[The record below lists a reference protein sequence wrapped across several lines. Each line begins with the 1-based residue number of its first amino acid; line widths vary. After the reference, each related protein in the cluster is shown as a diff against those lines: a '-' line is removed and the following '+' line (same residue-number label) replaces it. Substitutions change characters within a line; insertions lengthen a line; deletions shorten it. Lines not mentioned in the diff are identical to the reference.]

1 MGAMADPT
9 PAPPAAS
16 RSGLDGVFETLRGFG
31 VRRNTDDRWLAGVCS
46 GVADRLGID
55 PLIVRGAL
63 IVLLFV
69 GGIGGL
75 AYLVAWALLPDQ
87 KGKILAEAAL
97 HGDGWG
103 IALLIVIGIAFIS
116 NISDRWWLWT
126 ILVPVGLLVWWAIR
140 STRQGKTPEQMS
152 EEAREFG
159 NKFAATFSRAPAAGA
174 HTPSDASPS
183 SSTEGTEPPPVS
195 TGISTPAPAAPPY
208 GMGPGRTGAVL
219 APERVVHRPRPRGGF
234 LGLLLTAGL
243 AVAGYG
249 IGRWYADSV
258 GFEGSP
264 ELLALGFAVAAAGLA
279 LLVIGLTGRR
289 AGFTAFLVSV
299 AAVGAVAGTSMPA
312 LPDGGFGERTWLASA
327 QPADGF
333 SLTAGEARLALNG
346 VPDGGTV
353 SVSMGAGQL
362 NIAVPKGTTATI
374 VPTVRAGQVVVH
386 RPGSSKEVRN
396 GVETENG
403 QPITVGSGPTTAT
416 VNISMV
422 AGEIVITEE
431 S

>member
-1 MGAMADPT
+1 M
-9 PAPPAAS
+9 
-16 RSGLDGVFETLRGFG
+16 FETLRGFG

-55 PLIVRGAL
+55 PLIVRGVL

-75 AYLVAWALLPDQ
+75 AYLIAWALLPDQ
-87 KGKILAEAAL
+87 NGKILAEAAL

-103 IALLIVIGIAFIS
+103 IALLIVIGIALDQQHLGPLVAVDHPRPGRPPGLVGDPFGPAGQDARADERGGARVRQQVRRDVLPS
-116 NISDRWWLWT
+116 AGRDRRHPQRRRRPRHHRRNGASAHVDRPLH
-126 ILVPVGLLVWWAIR
+126 PRPHRGA
-140 STRQGKTPEQMS
+140 
-152 EEAREFG
+152 ARDG
-159 NKFAATFSRAPAAGA
+159 PRPHRRRRRPRARG
-174 HTPSDASPS
+174 
-183 SSTEGTEPPPVS
+183 
-195 TGISTPAPAAPPY
+195 APP
-208 GMGPGRTGAVL
+208 R
-219 APERVVHRPRPRGGF
+219 RRGGF

-249 IGRWYADSV
+249 IGKWYATSV

-264 ELLALGFAVAAAGLA
+264 ELLAVGFAVAAAGLA

-289 AGFTAFLVSV
+289 AGFTAFLVTV
-299 AAVGAVAGTSMPA
+299 AALGAVAATSMPA
-312 LPDGGFGERTWLASA
+312 LPSGGFGERTWIAAS
-327 QPADGF
+327 QPAGGF
-333 SLTAGEARLALNG
+333 SLTAGEARLALDG
-346 VPDGGTV
+346 VTERQHGLRVDGRRRAEHHRPEGHHRHDRPDRASRPGRG
-353 SVSMGAGQL
+353 
-362 NIAVPKGTTATI
+362 PPPGTT
-374 VPTVRAGQVVVH
+374 
-386 RPGSSKEVRN
+386 KEVRS

-403 QPITVGSGPTTAT
+403 QPIIVGSGPTTAT

>member
-1 MGAMADPT
+1 MADPT

-16 RSGLDGVFETLRGFG
+16 RSGLDGMFETLRGFG

-55 PLIVRGAL
+55 PLIVRGVL

-75 AYLVAWALLPDQ
+75 AYLVAWALLPDRN
-87 KGKILAEAAL
+87 GKILAEAAL

-103 IALLIVIGIAFIS
+103 IALLIVIGIALVS
-116 NISDRWWLWT
+116 NISNRWWLWT
-126 ILVPVGLLVWWAIR
+126 ILVPVGLLVWWAVR
-140 STRQGKTPEQMS
+140 SARQGKTPEQMS

-159 NKFAATFSRAPAAGA
+159 NKFAATFSRPPAGA
-174 HTPSDASPS
+174 AVTPNDAATP
-183 SSTEGTEPPPVS
+183 SSTEGTEPPAVS
-195 TGISTPAPAAPPY
+195 TGLSAPAPTAAPH
-208 GMGPGRTGAVL
+208 GMGPGRTGTVL

-249 IGRWYADSV
+249 IGKWYATNV

-264 ELLALGFAVAAAGLA
+264 ELLAVGFAVAAAGLA

-289 AGFTAFLVSV
+289 AGFTAFLVTV
-299 AAVGAVAGTSMPA
+299 AALGAVAATSMPA
-312 LPDGGFGERTWLASA
+312 LPDGGFGEQTWRAAS
-327 QPADGF
+327 QPTGGF
-333 SLTAGEARLALNG
+333 TLTAGVARLALDG
-346 VPDGGTV
+346 VTSGSTV
-353 SVSMGAGQL
+353 SVSMGAGEL
-362 NIAVPKGTTATI
+362 NITVPKGTSATI
-374 VPTVRAGQVVVH
+374 VPTVRAGQVVVY
-386 RPGSSKEVRN
+386 RPGSTKEVRS
-396 GVETENG
+396 GVETESG
-403 QPITVGSGPTTAT
+403 QPFIVGTGSTTLT

>member
-16 RSGLDGVFETLRGFG
+16 RSGLDGMFETLRGFG

-75 AYLVAWALLPDQ
+75 AYLIAWALLPDQ
-87 KGKILAEAAL
+87 NGKILAEAAL

-103 IALLIVIGIAFIS
+103 IALLIVIGIALVS

-126 ILVPVGLLVWWAIR
+126 ILLPVGLLVWWAIR
-140 STRQGKTPEQMS
+140 SARQGKTPEQMS

-159 NKFAATFSRAPAAGA
+159 NKFAATFSRPPAAA
-174 HTPSDASPS
+174 PTDAA
-183 SSTEGTEPPPVS
+183 STSGTETPPMSTTAPPP
-195 TGISTPAPAAPPY
+195 PAAPPH

-264 ELLALGFAVAAAGLA
+264 EVLAVGFAVAAAGLA

-289 AGFTAFLVSV
+289 AGFTAFLVTV
-299 AAVGAVAGTSMPA
+299 AAVGAVAATSMPA
-312 LPDGGFGERTWLASA
+312 LPDGGFGERTWLAASP
-327 QPADGF
+327 PASGF
-333 SLTAGEARLALNG
+333 SLTAGEARLALDG
-346 VPDGGTV
+346 VTSGSTV

-362 NIAVPKGTTATI
+362 NIAVPKGTAATI

-386 RPGSSKEVRN
+386 RAGSGKEVHS
-396 GVETENG
+396 GVATENG
-403 QPITVGSGPTTAT
+403 QPIIVGTGPTTAR